1 MTIKIRQVWYNINK
15 VLTII
20 NFFLVGIITFGNIPK
35 KYQDKQMPFIANI
48 VLLLLLGL
56 VLFSYTL

>member
-1 MTIKIRQVWYNINK
+1 MTIKIRQAWHNINS

-48 VLLLLLGL
+48 VLLLFL
-56 VLFSYTL
+56 VLVVFSYIL

>member
-1 MTIKIRQVWYNINK
+1 MTTKIKQIWLNINK

-20 NFFLVGIITFGNIPK
+20 NFFLVGIVTFGNIPK

-48 VLLLLLGL
+48 ALLLFLGL
-56 VLFSYTL
+56 ILFSYTL

>member
-1 MTIKIRQVWYNINK
+1 MATKIRQIWLGVNK

-35 KYQDKQMPFIANI
+35 KYQDKQMPLAVNMMLL
-48 VLLLLLGL
+48 VLLVL
-56 VLFSYTL
+56 VLFSYLW

>member
-1 MTIKIRQVWYNINK
+1 MTIKIRQAWYNINK

-35 KYQDKQMPFIANI
+35 KYQDKQMPLAVNMMLL
-48 VLLLLLGL
+48 VLLVL
-56 VLFSYTL
+56 VLFSYIL